1 MRKLLA
7 CVALLL
13 VCALLPLTAGADSL
27 YEWNRSC
34 RRKTICTTKVY
45 SGGDTNRVIAVLPP
59 NTYVK
64 PGFGTDEWLP
74 ITYRT
79 ASGKSGSGLA
89 KPECI
94 GSAVIFFTDANGDR
108 RGIQELQYYEMY
120 GNNPVPGATMDEP
133 YPGYPDYREIDPN
146 GGSSSTTESGNNQE
160 SLGKNES
167 AGKPG
172 SNGTSSTTSSS
183 NKNKP
188 SSKSASTQK
197 PETVQMPVPDI
208 LWQGE
213 KVTVRTLGVVSSVIL
228 VDGKEQTVPTEALT
242 FSEKVA
248 EDKRFASILAPRT
261 GRCYLRAKASS
272 KGTVIDKCQAGTVV
286 QVIKYGKSYCQIVYE
301 GQVGYVQTACLTF
314 LDPAAEIL
322 GTTVLTYNGRAT
334 GAAQVP
340 IRNEKSNDSA
350 SVAKLRSGT
359 EVVVLA
365 REGSWYEVACQG
377 LHGYVHK
384 NYMSAEIE

>member
-1 MRKLLA
+1 MRKLFA

-13 VCALLPLTAGADSL
+13 VCALLPVMPTAYAANSDFYSNGIWTKLGRKALNYHHETKKTTTVYADADF
-27 YEWNRSC
+27 
-34 RRKTICTTKVY
+34 TQPIGTVPVHTF
-45 SGGDTNRVIAVLPP
+45 
-59 NTYVK
+59 VK
-64 PGFGTDEWLP
+64 PIFDPSISGPYVTNVNGLEALHCAY
-74 ITYRT
+74 ITYPD
-79 ASGKSGSGLA
+79 AKSGSGWVRTENVDSCYVAVGYTTYHYLEYINVYLPSKA
-89 KPECI
+89 ADGDNQSSNA
-94 GSAVIFFTDANGDR
+94 GS
-108 RGIQELQYYEMY
+108 Q
-120 GNNPVPGATMDEP
+120 GNT
-133 YPGYPDYREIDPN
+133 
-146 GGSSSTTESGNNQE
+146 GSSSQSD
-160 SLGKNES
+160 S
-167 AGKPG
+167 KP
-172 SNGTSSTTSSS
+172 SSVTSSS

-188 SSKSASTQK
+188 SSKSTKK

-248 EDKRFASILAPRT
+248 EDKRLASILAPRT

-272 KGTVIDKCQAGTVV
+272 KGAVIDKCQAGTVV

>member
-13 VCALLPLTAGADSL
+13 VWALLPVMAGADSL

-94 GSAVIFFTDANGDR
+94 GYAVVSFTDANGDR

-133 YPGYPDYREIDPN
+133 YPGYSDYREIDPN
-146 GGSSSTTESGNNQE
+146 GGAKDTTEPGNKQE
-160 SLGKNES
+160 SANKTES
-167 AGKPG
+167 TNKPS
-172 SNGTSSTTSSS
+172 SNGTSATTSSS
-183 NKNKP
+183 NKK
-188 SSKSASTQK
+188 QDQQIHQ
-197 PETVQMPVPDI
+197 ETGNCADSCPRHP
-208 LWQGE
+208 
-213 KVTVRTLGVVSSVIL
+213 
-228 VDGKEQTVPTEALT
+228 
-242 FSEKVA
+242 
-248 EDKRFASILAPRT
+248 LA
-261 GRCYLRAKASS
+261 G
-272 KGTVIDKCQAGTVV
+272 
-286 QVIKYGKSYCQIVYE
+286 
-301 GQVGYVQTACLTF
+301 
-314 LDPAAEIL
+314 
-322 GTTVLTYNGRAT
+322 
-334 GAAQVP
+334 
-340 IRNEKSNDSA
+340 
-350 SVAKLRSGT
+350 
-359 EVVVLA
+359 
-365 REGSWYEVACQG
+365 
-377 LHGYVHK
+377 
-384 NYMSAEIE
+384 